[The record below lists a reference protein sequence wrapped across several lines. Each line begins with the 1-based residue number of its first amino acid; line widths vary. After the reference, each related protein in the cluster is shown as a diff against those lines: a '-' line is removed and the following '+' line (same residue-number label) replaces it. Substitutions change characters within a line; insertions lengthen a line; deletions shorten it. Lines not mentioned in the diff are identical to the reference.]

1 MEGAWVADCVEHSSL
16 LTCPRWICEE
26 EIEVIFK
33 GSLWL
38 RPSGIAFIA
47 ALLFTQNNP
56 GVKAISGAL
65 PLPVHALCVFAVP
78 SHSPGP
84 SGAMHVFSSGVFPSC
99 SWLVGH
105 RSPESC
111 CTYFQ

>member
-1 MEGAWVADCVEHSSL
+1 MEGAPVADCVEPSGL

-26 EIEVIFK
+26 EREGLFK
-33 GSLWL
+33 GSLLL

-65 PLPVHALCVFAVP
+65 PLLVHALCVFTVP

-84 SGAMHVFSSGVFPSC
+84 SGAMRVFCSG
-99 SWLVGH
+99 
-105 RSPESC
+105 
-111 CTYFQ
+111 YFLHSLGLLDI